1 MMIVSERMFIR
12 VKKKLFIIGGLFL
25 VIIIGVILFLISN
38 KKEVKD
44 SIRFANEYGSVSEDN
59 VFVYKNIDEII
70 KIMEYGTGVVYLGFP
85 ECPWCRAYVKYL
97 NDVAIEVGIDE
108 VYYYNILEDR
118 TNNTEEYQKIV
129 SILGDNL
136 QYDKEGN
143 YRIYVPNVSF
153 HINGEVIGND
163 YETSYDTHGLS
174 STIEYWTPE
183 EVTDLKERLS
193 VYMEKV
199 YKKLNSCTD
208 CNK

>member
-1 MMIVSERMFIR
+1 M
-12 VKKKLFIIGGLFL
+12 KKRLLIIGGLVL
-25 VIIIGVILFLISN
+25 TIAIGISLFFILKDKN
-38 KKEVKD
+38 VKD
-44 SIRFANEYGSVSEDN
+44 NIRFSKEYGSVSEDN
-59 VFVYKNIDEII
+59 VFVYKNVDEII
-70 KIMEYGTGVVYLGFP
+70 KIMEHGTGVVYLGFP

-97 NDVAIEVGIDE
+97 NEVAEEVGIDE
-108 VYYYNILEDR
+108 IYYYNILEDR

-153 HINGEVIGND
+153 HIDGEVIGND

-174 STIEYWTPE
+174 SAAEYWTDE
-183 EVTDLKERLS
+183 EVSELKEKLTI
-193 VYMEKV
+193 YMEKIF
-199 YKKLNSCTD
+199 KKLNSCTD